1 MRTLDRTHDS
11 QRGSVAIELVI
22 LTPAV
27 IAFFVVMVVAGRVTL
42 AWQAAEAA
50 AFDAARTASL
60 ARSASAAQNEAST
73 AALTSFQSQ
82 GITCVSLSVEVDT
95 SGFAVEPPA
104 PATVSVVVE
113 CNVQLADVALPGIPG
128 SMTLNGEFTSPLDRY
143 RSRSTS

>member
-1 MRTLDRTHDS
+1 MRTPDA

-27 IAFFVVMVVAGRVTL
+27 ILFFAVMVVAGRVTL
-42 AWQAAEAA
+42 ARQAAEAA

-60 ARSASAAQNEAST
+60 ARSASAAQTEAT
-73 AALTSFQSQ
+73 NAALSSFESQ
-82 GITCVSLSVEVDT
+82 GIECVSLTVTVNT
-95 SGFAVEPPA
+95 AGFEVEPPA
-104 PATVSVVVE
+104 PATVSVAVS

-128 SMTLNGEFTSPLDRY
+128 NATLTGDFTSPLDRY